1 MPRPEIEPHLRRL
14 LTDEATVIGS
24 LFQISEKGIGP
35 FFCSLYAPGD
45 NPAKTVLS
53 DGVCYAAAEGPTPE
67 DAIHEARSKLWGG
80 L

>member
-24 LFQISEKGIGP
+24 LFQISEKGTGP
-35 FFCSLYAPGD
+35 FFCSLYAPGEK
-45 NPAKTVLS
+45 AAQMVLCE
-53 DGVCYAAAEGPTPE
+53 GICYAIGEGPSPE
-67 DAIHEARSKLWGG
+67 DAVYEARGKLWGG